1 MTQPVDAVSYLG
13 CPYNH
18 NDKAVM
24 ERRYRLVNYYLTHF
38 HKLGKL
44 VYSPLTHNIPMHKLG
59 IEQTWDWWQTFD
71 IAMLSRC
78 NELIV
83 LQLDG
88 WQQSRGLTA
97 EIDYASEH
105 NIPII
110 YCEPDIEILHHLS
123 ESTASL

>member
-1 MTQPVDAVSYLG
+1 MAHFTDPVSYLG

-18 NDKAVM
+18 NDKEVM
-24 ERRYRLVNYYLTHF
+24 RRRYRLVNYYLTHF
-38 HKLGKL
+38 HRLGKL
-44 VYSPLTHNIPMHKLG
+44 VYSPLTHNIPMHTLG

-88 WQQSRGLTA
+88 WERSVGLTA
-97 EIDYASEH
+97 EIKFATQE
-105 NIPII
+105 NISIS
-110 YCEPDIEILHHLS
+110 YCEPDIEILNLLS
-123 ESTASL
+123 ESTAS